1 MKKFAVTVAFF
12 LAVAVLLPLAVYLLA
27 GVGKSA
33 KNDRGITVNVY
44 FTDSGETRR
53 VSLEDYLVGVVAAE
67 MPAEFE
73 TEALKAQAVAA
84 RSYILYKAETQN
96 RDHPTAD
103 VCTDSTH
110 CKAYKPIEAAK
121 KQWGKNASDYEQKI
135 QNAVQ
140 TTRGEILTY
149 DGKCCM
155 AVFHSQAGGGR
166 TESSADVWGGDVA
179 YLTGVESHGEEKAPG
194 FFSSVT
200 VSEAEFKE
208 KTETLGKAPATYEI
222 GNVKRSDGGAVLE
235 IEIGEQVYSGR
246 QMRELFGLR
255 STCFTLKRADNELVF
270 EVQGYGHGVGM
281 SQYGANEMAKEG
293 KTYAEILYHY
303 YTNTRLNYV

>member
-12 LAVAVLLPLAVYLLA
+12 LAVAFLLPLAVHLLVGGEKA
-27 GVGKSA
+27 GKN
-33 KNDRGITVNVY
+33 KNDTTVNVY
-44 FTDSGETRR
+44 FTDSGQTRR
-53 VSLEDYLVGVVAAE
+53 VLLEDYLVGVVAAE

-73 TEALKAQAVAA
+73 AEALKAQAVAA

-110 CKAYKPIEAAK
+110 CKAYKPIETAK
-121 KQWGKNASDYEQKI
+121 KQWGKNAPNYERKI
-135 QNAVQ
+135 KNAVQ
-140 TTRGEILTY
+140 STRGEILTY

-166 TESSADVWGGDVA
+166 TESSADVWGGEVE
-179 YLTGVESHGEEKAPG
+179 YLSGVESHGEEKAPG

-208 KTETLGKAPATYEI
+208 KTTASGEVPATYEI

-235 IEIGEQVYSGR
+235 MEIGTQTYTGR
-246 QMRELFGLR
+246 QLRELFGLR
-255 STCFTLKRADNELVF
+255 STCFTLKRVNGDFVF

-303 YTNTRLNYV
+303 YTNTQLNYV